1 MNKKRAWNTQ
11 VHEPHQVSA
20 LSDVFLFELVTE
32 LDNDAVT
39 AIILRGSYARGDAVP
54 YSDVDLT
61 RLVKEQPE
69 RTQRK
74 QFTYRHGL
82 LVSISTRTIEQ
93 YREDFTI
100 PERALFVVPSV
111 REARILLDKE
121 GTFCALQ
128 QEAKGW
134 VWEPLQAEANYYA
147 SNILMAHT
155 EYVHKILRALL
166 LGDVFALTEI
176 TLELLLA
183 LTDAVVVQRGMLVI
197 GGNTYFRQ
205 VQDMVGV
212 ESKWTNYH
220 RIVAGIDTSSAQS
233 VPPEER
239 GVAVLR
245 LYQET
250 VKLLRPFLSPM
261 HREVIEQSV
270 VVIDSAL
277 SGEEVT

>member
-1 MNKKRAWNTQ
+1 MNNKRAWNRQ
-11 VHEPHQVSA
+11 VHELHRGSA
-20 LSDVFLFELVTE
+20 LSDVFLSELVIE
-32 LDNDAVT
+32 LDTGGVT

-61 RLVKEQPE
+61 RLVKELPE
-69 RTQRK
+69 RTQQK

-82 LVSISTRTIEQ
+82 LISISTRTIDQ

-121 GTFCALQ
+121 GAFCALQ
-128 QEAKGW
+128 QEAKAW
-134 VWEPLQAEANYYA
+134 TWEPLQTEANYYA

-183 LTDAVVVQRGMLVI
+183 LTDAVVVQHGMLVI

-205 VQDMVGV
+205 VQAMVGV
-212 ESKWTNYH
+212 ESTWTNYH
-220 RIVAGIDTSSAQS
+220 RIVAGIDTSPAQS
-233 VPPEER
+233 VSTEEK
-239 GVAVLR
+239 GVAVLH

-250 VKLLRPFLSPM
+250 VKLLRSFLYPM

-277 SGEEVT
+277 SGEEFS